1 MIIETI
7 EYSWFGLNW
16 LQNVAELLNDPLT
29 CKRGHILGVFKWG
42 RTRQR
47 HSEQLSGS
55 NGERGKKIKGKI
67 CNFPPR
73 HGASCPS
80 RQDGRSRAGRLP
92 RHEEQRSINGL
103 RESDAQYLTSVGVD
117 VWLCLLFH
125 PSFPLLFSVL
135 LLSFFH
141 LLLSHFLPSPCISFL
156 LLFIYLCCSS
166 LFPSFSPALPLPLP
180 LIFTPSY
187 SSPPPLPPPYPLP
200 PFLSSRYRPHR
211 GVLRLPLRRL
221 RSDHGAT
228 ASPTEHRDHA
238 AHRQDDRGGK
248 NTLMSSS
255 FCMLS
260 HVVPV
265 TILHQL
271 NVLKFKYPEIN

>member
-29 CKRGHILGVFKWG
+29 CKRGHILGVLKWG

-55 NGERGKKIKGKI
+55 NGEREGRKLRERFVISLRDTE
-67 CNFPPR
+67 PR
-73 HGASCPS
+73 VH
-80 RQDGRSRAGRLP
+80 RGRTDAVERD
-92 RHEEQRSINGL
+92 EEQRSINGL
-103 RESDAQYLTSVGVD
+103 RESSAQYLTSSPPS
-117 VWLCLLFH
+117 VWMCDCVFFFIPPFLSNFL
-125 PSFPLLFSVL
+125 S
-135 LLSFFH
+135 SFFH
-141 LLLSHFLPSPCISFL
+141 SSTFSSLISSHLPAFLSFYSFPPFLLPSPFL
-156 LLFIYLCCSS
+156 FLSSS
-166 LFPSFSPALPLPLP
+166 LPPTPPFPPR
-180 LIFTPSY
+180 
-187 SSPPPLPPPYPLP
+187 PLPPPYPLP